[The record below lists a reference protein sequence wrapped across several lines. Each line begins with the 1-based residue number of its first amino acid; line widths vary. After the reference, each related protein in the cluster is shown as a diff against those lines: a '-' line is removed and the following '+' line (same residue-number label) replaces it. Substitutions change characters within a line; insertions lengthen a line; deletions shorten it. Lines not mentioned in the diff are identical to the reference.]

1 METRWAKPVLKV
13 SQQALSVFLLNMWQA
28 HLAGM
33 GMGTALDTI
42 EQNIASVAAI
52 ILIGLG
58 CVVGFAYLV
67 SCIKSLP
74 WQAAAKRAESKP
86 QPVPDG

>member
-1 METRWAKPVLKV
+1 
-13 SQQALSVFLLNMWQA
+13 
-28 HLAGM
+28 
-33 GMGTALDTI
+33 MGTALDTI

-74 WQAAAKRAESKP
+74 WQATAKRAESKP